1 MDSNT
6 EHKIPVICL
15 SEENFKPG
23 SDSWVLASKQVRH
36 GLEEYGCFE
45 IVYDEFP
52 LQLHNS
58 IFGAAKDLLDLPE
71 ETKMRKSSKRP
82 GSLGNVPQRPIT
94 PLYESIGIE
103 VQTFWKKPNILPTLC
118 GPKGTILSGMCK

>member
-6 EHKIPVICL
+6 EHKVPVICL
-15 SEENFKPG
+15 SEDNLKPG
-23 SDSWVLASKQVRH
+23 SDSWVLATKQVRH

-71 ETKMRKSSKRP
+71 ETKMLKSSKRP
-82 GSLGNVPQRPIT
+82 DSLGYVPQRPTT
-94 PLYESIGIE
+94 PLYESIGIDR
-103 VQTFWKKPNILPTLC
+103 PNILEEAEHFTNVMWPEGNDTFRYV
-118 GPKGTILSGMCK
+118 